1 MKKVYLILQN
11 GRIFEGRAFGADG
24 QVCGELVFSTGVTGY
39 LQSLTDP
46 SYYGQILVQ
55 TFPLIGN
62 YGLVP
67 EEFESPDTHLAGYV
81 VRECCDAPSNYRCK
95 GRLDEWLKERGVVG
109 ICGVDTRALT
119 AIIREYGSM
128 KAIITDTPPAEN
140 SLPDELTVYSVRE
153 ASKNAVATVSC
164 KKQEVFAPS
173 NAKLKVALYDF
184 GAKKSLILS
193 LLENGCSV
201 TLLPYN
207 TPASEVLS
215 GGYDGVVLSG
225 GPGNPEDDPQ
235 VIIEIRKLISR
246 LPILA
251 TGLGFQLLALSV
263 GASTSKLK
271 CGHRGSNQPVRD
283 LSLDICCTTY
293 QNHGYT
299 VDAATLPPYARVSF
313 VNVNDGS
320 VEGIDYP
327 AHRAISVQFD
337 PEMDGPKN
345 HRRLFDE
352 FVAMMTNTEKG
363 E

>member
-11 GRIFEGRAFGADG
+11 GRIFEGRAFGAEG
-24 QVCGELVFSTGVTGY
+24 RVCGELVFSTGVTGY

-62 YGLVP
+62 YGVVP
-67 EEFESPDTHLAGYV
+67 EEFESPDTHLAGFV
-81 VRECCDAPSNYRCK
+81 VRECCQSPSNYRCQ
-95 GRLDEWLKERGVVG
+95 GELDAWLKEKGVVG

-119 AIIREYGSM
+119 ATIREYGTM
-128 KAIITDTPPAEN
+128 KAIITDTLPEQN

-153 ASKNAVATVSC
+153 ASKDAVSIVSC
-164 KKQEVFAPS
+164 QKSAVYSPSEV
-173 NAKLKVALYDF
+173 KHKVALYDL
-184 GAKKSLILS
+184 GVKKSLILS
-193 LLENGCSV
+193 LLERGCEV

-207 TPASEVLS
+207 TTAADVLS
-215 GGYDGVVLSG
+215 GGFDGVVLSG
-225 GPGNPEDDPQ
+225 GPGNPEDNAQ
-235 VIIEIRKLISR
+235 IILEIRKLFGK

-251 TGLGFQLLALSV
+251 VGLGFQLLALSA

-271 CGHRGSNQPVRD
+271 CGHRGVNQPVRD
-283 LSLDICCTTY
+283 LSLDICCLTS

-299 VDAATLPPYARVSF
+299 VDTATLPPFARVSF
-313 VNVNDGS
+313 VNINDGS

-327 AHRAISVQFD
+327 AHNAISVQFD

-345 HRRLFDE
+345 HRRLVDE
-352 FVAMMTNTEKG
+352 FIAKMEKG

>member
-11 GRIFEGRAFGADG
+11 GRIFEGRAFGAEG
-24 QVCGELVFSTGVTGY
+24 RVCGELVFSTGVTGY

-62 YGLVP
+62 YGVVP

-81 VRECCDAPSNYRCK
+81 VRECCQSPSNYRCQGELDAWLREK
-95 GRLDEWLKERGVVG
+95 GVIG
-109 ICGVDTRALT
+109 ICDVDTRALT
-119 AIIREYGSM
+119 ATIREYGSM
-128 KAIITDTPPAEN
+128 KAIITDTLPEQN
-140 SLPDELTVYSVRE
+140 SLPDELTVYSIS
-153 ASKNAVATVSC
+153 ATSKDAVPAVSC
-164 KKQEVFAPS
+164 KEAAICSPAETKYR
-173 NAKLKVALYDF
+173 VALYDF

-193 LLENGCSV
+193 LLERGCSV

-207 TPASEVLS
+207 TPAADVLN

-225 GPGNPEDDPQ
+225 GPGNPEDNVQ
-235 VIIEIRKLISR
+235 IILELRKLFGK

-251 TGLGFQLLALSV
+251 TGLGTQMLALAA

-271 CGHRGSNQPVRD
+271 CGHRGVNQPVRD
-283 LSLDICCTTY
+283 LSLDICCLTS

-313 VNVNDGS
+313 VNINDGS

-327 AHRAISVQFD
+327 AHNAISVQFD

-352 FVAMMTNTEKG
+352 FVNMMEKG